1 MLSIAIKEQNS
12 HFEHGLKIIMTRLAN
27 QWQQKI
33 DFLPPEEIDNA
44 DIAFLALDDDWFS
57 AGCYQI
63 PMHTQHQLRVIICN
77 KCDKEKLM
85 FRPCLYML
93 PHIYR
98 EDDVEE
104 ITRKMILIIHKRALR
119 HSVPS
124 GICHYCTTRHFS
136 VTERHLLKLIA
147 SGYHLSETA
156 ALLSLSEEQ
165 TKSLRRSI
173 MRKLHVKTEQQFLK
187 YIRVNLH
194 FLLSK

>member
-63 PMHTQHQLRVIICN
+63 PMHTQHQLRAIICN

-104 ITRKMILIIHKRALR
+104 ITRKMILILHKRALR

-156 ALLSLSEEQ
+156 ALL
-165 TKSLRRSI
+165 
-173 MRKLHVKTEQQFLK
+173 HFLK
-187 YIRVNLH
+187 SRQSHSAGALCENYMLKRSSS
-194 FLLSK
+194 F

>member
-1 MLSIAIKEQNS
+1 MLRIAIKEHNR
-12 HFEHGLKIIMTRLAN
+12 HFEHGLKIIMARLVN

-33 DFLPPEEIDNA
+33 YFLPPEEIDNA
-44 DIAFLALDDDWFS
+44 DVPFLALDDDWFS

-77 KCDKEKLM
+77 EYDKEKLM

-98 EDDVEE
+98 GDDIEE
-104 ITRKMILIIHKRALR
+104 ITHKRILILHKRALR

-124 GICHYCTTRHFS
+124 TICHYCTTRHFS

-147 SGYHLSETA
+147 SGYHLSKTA
-156 ALLSLSEEQ
+156 ALLSFSEEQ
-165 TKSLRRSI
+165 IKSLRRSI
-173 MRKLHVKTEQQFLK
+173 LRKLHVKTEQQFLQ
-187 YIRVNLH
+187 YISVNLH
-194 FLLSK
+194 FLISQ

>member
-1 MLSIAIKEQNS
+1 
-12 HFEHGLKIIMTRLAN
+12 
-27 QWQQKI
+27 
-33 DFLPPEEIDNA
+33 
-44 DIAFLALDDDWFS
+44 
-57 AGCYQI
+57 
-63 PMHTQHQLRVIICN
+63 
-77 KCDKEKLM
+77 
-85 FRPCLYML
+85 
-93 PHIYR
+93 
-98 EDDVEE
+98 
-104 ITRKMILIIHKRALR
+104 MILILHKRALR

-147 SGYHLSETA
+147 SGYHLSETG

>member
-1 MLSIAIKEQNS
+1 MAAE
-12 HFEHGLKIIMTRLAN
+12 
-27 QWQQKI
+27 I

-104 ITRKMILIIHKRALR
+104 ITRKMILILHN
-119 HSVPS
+119 
-124 GICHYCTTRHFS
+124 
-136 VTERHLLKLIA
+136 ERFDIA
-147 SGYHLSETA
+147 SPPAFATIARLVIF
-156 ALLSLSEEQ
+156 Q
-165 TKSLRRSI
+165 
-173 MRKLHVKTEQQFLK
+173 
-187 YIRVNLH
+187 
-194 FLLSK
+194 